1 MEKQGN
7 LFDKYGGVP
16 TIKLILKAF
25 YREVLKKSYFKKFFV
40 NVNMEKLILHQVE
53 FISFAMGKPLTDYP
67 DDFLRK
73 GHAGLNITDI
83 QFDEIVNI
91 LEKILINFQVEN
103 KDITSIKDAID
114 RKRHLIV
121 MVDKLEKTEEQKIN
135 KDMEL
140 YLKMKL
146 VKIRIKKILMIFIIA
161 VNQIGSS
168 DLYKF
173 LKFSYISLEH
183 R

>member
-25 YREVLKKSYFKKFFV
+25 YREVLKKPYFKKFFV

-83 QFDEIVNI
+83 QFDEIINI

-103 KDITSIKDAID
+103 KDINLIKDAIE

-121 MVDKLEKTEEQKIN
+121 MVEKIEKNEEQKID

-146 VKIRIKKILMIFIIA
+146 V
-161 VNQIGSS
+161 N
-168 DLYKF
+168 
-173 LKFSYISLEH
+173 
-183 R
+183 

>member
-1 MEKQGN
+1 
-7 LFDKYGGVP
+7 
-16 TIKLILKAF
+16 
-25 YREVLKKSYFKKFFV
+25 
-40 NVNMEKLILHQVE
+40 
-53 FISFAMGKPLTDYP
+53 MGKLLTDYP
-67 DDFLRK
+67 EDFLRK
-73 GHAGLNITDI
+73 VNAGLNITDI

-121 MVDKLEKTEEQKIN
+121 MVEKIEKTEEQQID

-146 VKIRIKKILMIFIIA
+146 V
-161 VNQIGSS
+161 N
-168 DLYKF
+168 
-173 LKFSYISLEH
+173 
-183 R
+183 

>member
-1 MEKQGN
+1 
-7 LFDKYGGVP
+7 
-16 TIKLILKAF
+16 
-25 YREVLKKSYFKKFFV
+25 
-40 NVNMEKLILHQVE
+40 
-53 FISFAMGKPLTDYP
+53 MGKTLTDYP
-67 DDFLRK
+67 DYFLRK
-73 GHAGLNITDI
+73 GHSGLNITDI

-135 KDMEL
+135 RDMEL

-146 VKIRIKKILMIFIIA
+146 V
-161 VNQIGSS
+161 N
-168 DLYKF
+168 
-173 LKFSYISLEH
+173 
-183 R
+183 